1 LVISNIEQ
9 LSEVQAKAQLGEL
22 QKKYGA
28 LIVNFNNQQAELAT
42 SQKRLAAAEQREQMQ
57 RGERGADG
65 SDPIQEQL
73 QSTLA
78 VRLASGCCAALCKTT
93 TQRTCSCVHHLS
105 ARPDRN
111 PPS

>member
-1 LVISNIEQ
+1 MVISNIEQ

-65 SDPIQEQL
+65 SDPVQEQL

-78 VRLASGCCAALCKTT
+78 VRLALLPCCPLHPNHPTQVLLRPP
-93 TQRTCSCVHHLS
+93 QRTRV
-105 ARPDRN
+105 A
-111 PPS
+111 